1 MERGGPE
8 VLGWPG
14 LHNKSLSQDDG
25 DDDDD
30 SNSDG
35 NDDNLQGPA

>member
-14 LHNKSLSQDDG
+14 LHNKTLSQDDG
-25 DDDDD
+25 DDDD